1 MTQDIERK
9 YTVTMATLL
18 SHTIILLFQCTLP
31 IYDYVYQI

>member
-1 MTQDIERK
+1 MTQVIERK

-18 SHTIILLFQCTLP
+18 SRTIILSFQCTLP